1 MASFKKEMA
10 DIASYTTDE
19 KFKSDYTAILDNMES
34 WGLNTIVFH
43 IRTHNNAMYKSLL
56 NPKASFWANV
66 DFNRFDPLE
75 WAITE
80 THKRGMEFHA
90 WMNPYRIKDTYV
102 NGSYP
107 EGNPANDSNNILV
120 GSNGSILDP
129 GLPNVRKFIVDTCME
144 VINNYDVD
152 AINFDDYFY
161 IAGCHDTNTRAIY
174 NTEGLSIDDFRRK
187 QVDLFIESLSKSMR
201 ANNELTSRCVQLGI
215 APTGIYKN
223 GSYVSSPTYNS
234 NGDLISPIDRKS
246 VV

>member
-1 MASFKKEMA
+1 MKGKNMLKSLKVFKRLCYVFLIATFIAIGFQLTNNKAATATNDLQVMTSSSGVAYTYRNSSEKVYGLKEYDNPVNDLRA
-10 DIASYTTDE
+10 CWVSNFAGDIASYTTDE

-90 WMNPYRIKDTYV
+90 WMNPYRINDTYV

-107 EGNPANDSNNILV
+107 EGNPAN
-120 GSNGSILDP
+120 
-129 GLPNVRKFIVDTCME
+129 
-144 VINNYDVD
+144 
-152 AINFDDYFY
+152 
-161 IAGCHDTNTRAIY
+161 
-174 NTEGLSIDDFRRK
+174 
-187 QVDLFIESLSKSMR
+187 
-201 ANNELTSRCVQLGI
+201 
-215 APTGIYKN
+215 
-223 GSYVSSPTYNS
+223 TYS
-234 NGDLISPIDRKS
+234 E
-246 VV
+246 